1 MRNLIALLTV
11 GLAACATPTDI
22 YSSEVDL
29 SETSPKP
36 LAEVSQCLQLRWA
49 EAPITAPDG
58 KLNFPMK
65 NGYGQVL
72 GLVTLTPIP
81 EGTLLELRKTGQL
94 MIGGQNWRGCL

>member
-1 MRNLIALLTV
+1 MRNLIAFLAV
-11 GLAACATPTDI
+11 ALAACATPTDI

-29 SETSPKP
+29 SETSTKP

-58 KLNFPMK
+58 KLSFPMK